1 MSALDALL
9 NDVKKPSGNNNST
22 NILVTVDE
30 WEETQVKGVRMDTG
44 EQIVVRLNKFEKKP
58 DASFDR
64 PDLKT
69 IKEKKRCS
77 TGAVLFFET
86 CYHNTDDGVWYA
98 RWASL
103 IKKSAK
109 DQKTAAAILKSKVII
124 GKTKSGKE
132 YIEIKALASK
142 FGQPIQY
149 QAIQTMDELKEI
161 AASHLKPMGNGVTPY
176 LLVFA
181 SDGEKDFSFE
191 IKATLIEETT
201 DEGEKRLVVDSNAEN
216 SLSKYLESRY
226 GAVLPACIEHPDVQ
240 IKVAKGKVI
249 YCGTAT
255 RDSFMKGNKA
265 EFLKKEFMLT
275 EEDGYTPENIGYKDV
290 VVGVRED
297 TEIDTKYAVFLSSL
311 KPFDKAVSA
320 KELLA

>member
-9 NDVKKPSGNNNST
+9 NEVKKPSGNNNAISL
-22 NILVTVDE
+22 LVTVDE
-30 WEETQVKGVRMDTG
+30 WEDTQVKGVRLDNG
-44 EQIVVRLNKFEKKP
+44 EQVVVRLNKFEKKP
-58 DASFDR
+58 DAPFDR
-64 PDLKT
+64 PDLKA

-77 TGAVLFFET
+77 AGAIVFFET
-86 CYHNTDDGVWYA
+86 CYHNADDGVWYA

-109 DQKTAAAILKSKVII
+109 DNKTAAAILKSKVTI
-124 GKTKSGKE
+124 GKTQGGKE

-142 FGQPIQY
+142 FGQPVPY
-149 QAIQTMDELKEI
+149 QVIKSMDELKEI
-161 AASHLKPMGNGVTPY
+161 AISHLKPIGNGVSPY

-191 IKATLIEETT
+191 IKATLIEETS
-201 DEGEKRLVVDSNAEN
+201 DEGEKRFVVDPNGEN
-216 SLSKYLESRY
+216 SLNKYLESRY
-226 GAVLPACIEHPDVQ
+226 GAVLPACIEHPDVE

-255 RDSFMKGNKA
+255 RDSLLKGNKG
-265 EFLKKEFMLT
+265 EFLKKEFT
-275 EEDGYTPENIGYKDV
+275 IVEENGYTHENIGYKDV
-290 VVGVRED
+290 VVGVRDD
-297 TEIDTKYAVFLSSL
+297 TDINTKYAVFLSSL
-311 KPFDKAVSA
+311 KPFDKATSA

>member
-30 WEETQVKGVRMDTG
+30 WEDNQVKGVRMDTG

-58 DASFDR
+58 DAPFDR
-64 PDLKT
+64 PDLMA
-69 IKEKKRCS
+69 IKAKYRS
-77 TGAVLFFET
+77 SAGAIVFFET
-86 CYHNTDDGVWYA
+86 CYHNADDGVWYA

-103 IKKSAK
+103 IKKSTK
-109 DQKTAAAILKSKVII
+109 DQKTAAVILKSKVTI
-124 GKTKSGKE
+124 GKSTRGKE
-132 YIEIKALASK
+132 YIEIKALVSK
-142 FGQPIQY
+142 YGHPVPY
-149 QAIQTMDELKEI
+149 QTIETMDELRSI
-161 AASHLKPMGNGVTPY
+161 AEAHLKPIGNGVTPY

-191 IKATLIEETT
+191 IKATLIETTT
-201 DEGEKRLVVDSNAEN
+201 DDGEKQFVVDPNAEN
-216 SLSKYLESRY
+216 SLNKYLESRY

-255 RDSFMKGNKA
+255 RDSKLKGNKG
-265 EFLKKEFMLT
+265 EFLKKEFT
-275 EEDGYTPENIGYKDV
+275 IDEEGGYVHDNIGYKDV

-297 TEIDTKYAVFLSSL
+297 ADINTKYAVFLSSL
-311 KPFDKAVSA
+311 KPFDKAISA